1 MGIFIFSYHVDN
13 EPKIKELG
21 DDYAQYHD
29 KIINMERTDPEY
41 ASLAQQCERILREL
55 RKLIIRSEVIYK
67 KEQDQLNKSIQV
79 AMRAQEIINKNKSE
93 NDENSET
100 DNMMEAEEIMREME
114 ENPDMFKDIIGEMD
128 ESYDISKLK
137 SGFNKVMDLMQE
149 ISKDENLRI
158 GMFNIPD

>member
-1 MGIFIFSYHVDN
+1 MGIFIFSYHIDN

-21 DDYAQYHD
+21 DEYAQYHN
-29 KIINMERTDPEY
+29 KIIDMERSNPEY
-41 ASLAQQCERILREL
+41 APLAQQCERILREL

-79 AMRAQEIINKNKSE
+79 AMKAQEIINKNKPKNGEDSE
-93 NDENSET
+93 S
-100 DNMMEAEEIMREME
+100 DNMMEAEEIMREMD
-114 ENPDMFKDIIGEMD
+114 ENPDMFKDIVGEMD
-128 ESYDISKLK
+128 ESYDITKLK